1 MMKLVVKNLIIMMVY
16 VLIGIYNYKT
26 AINLDDML
34 DFVLLSMFGIPAWMV
49 IISEEIKELKRK

>member
-1 MMKLVVKNLIIMMVY
+1 MMKLVVKNLIIIMVY